1 MKTPKQSKHGAII
14 GRPKGRPTKGRARR
28 VYMGVRISPEAFAE
42 VHRFALASGGTL
54 GDYLT
59 ALFTPTRDEGITEN
73 KTIPSEGITEKTP

>member
-14 GRPKGRPTKGRARR
+14 GRPRGRPTKGRTRR

-59 ALFTPTRDEGITEN
+59 ALFTPSPNEGITEN
-73 KTIPSEGITEKTP
+73 QTIPNEGITEQTQ